1 MKLVTII
8 FNILLLFSS
17 CSDNEPINIEGPIIG
32 KWSLIKYKPGY
43 SPTENFN
50 TGEIIWEFKKIEI
63 LNVII
68 DESISSSPVLPNGK
82 HKYSLNVNEL
92 KITIDNTEYDYEI
105 NNTKLLIDNDLAS
118 DGFRI
123 EFIKN

>member
-1 MKLVTII
+1 MKLIAII

-17 CSDNEPINIEGPIIG
+17 CSDNEAINIEGPIAG
-32 KWSLIKYKPGY
+32 KWSSIKYETGY
-43 SPTENFN
+43 SPIENFDI
-50 TGEIIWEFKKIEI
+50 GKIIWEFKKTGT

-68 DESISSSPVLPNGK
+68 DESISSTPVLPTGK
-82 HKYSLNVNEL
+82 YKYFMNENEL

-105 NNTKLLIDNDLAS
+105 DNTKLIIHDDPAS